1 MPYAIIGNQ
10 DVPLLYLEEWDCFGI
25 GKSHCPFPLQVGT
38 HEVEFLIEDT
48 SFTFEVK
55 KVIVTFITRRH
66 AYFELE
72 KDNDQAAYCAES
84 TASEDSQYTSGNSSD
99 NSEDSL
105 PGIEDV
111 DSLWDSSCPS
121 HSWQ

>member
-25 GKSHCPFPLQVGT
+25 GKSHCPFPICEGT
-38 HEVEFLIEDT
+38 HEVDFLIEDT

-55 KVIVTFITRRH
+55 KIYVTFITRRH
-66 AYFELE
+66 VYFELE
-72 KDNDQAAYCAES
+72 QDNEHSLSHAEGS
-84 TASEDSQYTSGNSSD
+84 ESEESQLSSSAASE
-99 NSEDSL
+99 NSEEIL
-105 PGIEDV
+105 PELEDV
-111 DSLWDSSCPS
+111 DSLWDSS